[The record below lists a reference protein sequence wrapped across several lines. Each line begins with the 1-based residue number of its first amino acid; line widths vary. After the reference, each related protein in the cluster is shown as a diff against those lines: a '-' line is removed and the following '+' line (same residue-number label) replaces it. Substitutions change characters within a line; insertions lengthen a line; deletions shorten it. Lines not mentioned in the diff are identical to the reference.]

1 MIEEKIDKVKTTLD
15 TLLGKLT
22 LPMYQP
28 NLPEFDVN
36 ALIALIKSFL
46 NPVIS
51 ATMPLTAVLG
61 KIPILGDIIGLLAV
75 LQSGS
80 GAATS
85 LSKEDIMKL
94 VPKKPELDPTLLDK
108 LKAIGDDVM
117 MFCMTL
123 PTLLIQVIFA
133 MIDAI
138 YSKLKIITS
147 IIPLGGMFPLN
158 LVPAAITATPKIL
171 SLIKVLPG
179 MMLDLAKG
187 IIMDKLQEAMAL
199 AFPIPNIDME
209 SLTAMADDINEQDAP
224 NKSVADKKRSYDD
237 VTKEIFESQLKP
249 LGYSQIQAKTV
260 QKNYI
265 KIYNGSESLPPVE
278 ITEFEDNGKE
288 QVLPSIGVSLVDV
301 ATLGATNNSGA
312 QEEPGF
318 KENKVK
324 RTPPSVEDYESY
336 FNALIGESDLKTSLN
351 YQKMK
356 KTKDVV
362 GELYD
367 SHKEQFKKY
376 GHDVV
381 LKDKLEPP
389 QTKILGVLPL

>member
-1 MIEEKIDKVKTTLD
+1 
-15 TLLGKLT
+15 
-22 LPMYQP
+22 
-28 NLPEFDVN
+28 
-36 ALIALIKSFL
+36 
-46 NPVIS
+46 
-51 ATMPLTAVLG
+51 
-61 KIPILGDIIGLLAV
+61 
-75 LQSGS
+75 
-80 GAATS
+80 
-85 LSKEDIMKL
+85 
-94 VPKKPELDPTLLDK
+94 
-108 LKAIGDDVM
+108 
-117 MFCMTL
+117 
-123 PTLLIQVIFA
+123 
-133 MIDAI
+133 
-138 YSKLKIITS
+138 
-147 IIPLGGMFPLN
+147 
-158 LVPAAITATPKIL
+158 
-171 SLIKVLPG
+171 
-179 MMLDLAKG
+179 
-187 IIMDKLQEAMAL
+187 
-199 AFPIPNIDME
+199 
-209 SLTAMADDINEQDAP
+209 
-224 NKSVADKKRSYDD
+224 
-237 VTKEIFESQLKP
+237 
-249 LGYSQIQAKTV
+249 V